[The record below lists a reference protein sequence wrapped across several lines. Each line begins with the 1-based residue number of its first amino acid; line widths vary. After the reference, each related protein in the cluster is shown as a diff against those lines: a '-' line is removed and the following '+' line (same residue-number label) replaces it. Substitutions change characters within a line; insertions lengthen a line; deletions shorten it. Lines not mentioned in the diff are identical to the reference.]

1 MFIFQFYFCLLLGY
15 TLYDNDTLKSI
26 ISKCF
31 IISFHLQLWSKP
43 QRFCY
48 KIILISKK
56 IIDTQYIY
64 FHVEL
69 ASETPTVDS
78 NLEFSVVI
86 YFEMFKDISSSDKLP
101 RPSMSRHT
109 EVGIWR
115 TQIKVKYMYTITN
128 IKLYPGWSSWKWN
141 WKLFFKTNCK

>member
-1 MFIFQFYFCLLLGY
+1 MF
-15 TLYDNDTLKSI
+15 
-26 ISKCF
+26 
-31 IISFHLQLWSKP
+31 
-43 QRFCY
+43 
-48 KIILISKK
+48 
-56 IIDTQYIY
+56 
-64 FHVEL
+64 VEL

-101 RPSMSRHT
+101 RPSMSRHI

-128 IKLYPGWSSWKWN
+128 IKLYPGWSSWLESSKF
-141 WKLFFKTNCK
+141 FFKNNCK

>member
-1 MFIFQFYFCLLLGY
+1 MIQIVITLSSLYMEPHYFHI
-15 TLYDNDTLKSI
+15 DKQLKKMS
-26 ISKCF
+26 SKGEYM
-31 IISFHLQLWSKP
+31 QK
-43 QRFCY
+43 R
-48 KIILISKK
+48 
-56 IIDTQYIY
+56 
-64 FHVEL
+64 HVEL

-128 IKLYPGWSSWKWN
+128 IQLYPGWSSWK
-141 WKLFFKTNCK
+141 

>member
-1 MFIFQFYFCLLLGY
+1 MLLNTATVFKYLRFRIK
-15 TLYDNDTLKSI
+15 TQVSQNSMES
-26 ISKCF
+26 SKECVN
-31 IISFHLQLWSKP
+31 
-43 QRFCY
+43 
-48 KIILISKK
+48 
-56 IIDTQYIY
+56 
-64 FHVEL
+64 VEL

-101 RPSMSRHT
+101 RPSMSRHI

-128 IKLYPGWSSWKWN
+128 IQLYPGWSSWK
-141 WKLFFKTNCK
+141 

>member
-1 MFIFQFYFCLLLGY
+1 MTKGKIVLEW
-15 TLYDNDTLKSI
+15 LKYAKSAI
-26 ISKCF
+26 
-31 IISFHLQLWSKP
+31 
-43 QRFCY
+43 RN
-48 KIILISKK
+48 
-56 IIDTQYIY
+56 
-64 FHVEL
+64 VEL

-101 RPSMSRHT
+101 RPSMSRHI

-128 IKLYPGWSSWKWN
+128 IQLYPGWSSWK
-141 WKLFFKTNCK
+141 